1 MLKTK
6 DILDEKDKRLRKR
19 SDEVIFPLTAK
30 DKKAI
35 KDMIKY
41 LHDSQIEEL
50 ALKYDLRPGMGMAVG
65 IQKRF
70 FVIVYETTKEDDLNQ
85 TFETYIVVNPKI
97 ISHSEEIICAESGEG
112 CLSVN
117 RETEG
122 YVKRYARVKVEA
134 YDIDGNKITVRA
146 REELA
151 IAFQHEID
159 HLDGILFTDRIDK
172 KEPFKNKDM
181 YRSI

>member
-6 DILDEKDKRLRKR
+6 DILDEKDKRLRLISK
-19 SDEVIFPLTAK
+19 EVVFPLDKK

-50 ALKYDLRPGMGMAVG
+50 SEKYDLRPGMGMAAIQLG
-65 IQKRF
+65 IQKRY
-70 FVIVYETTKEDDLNQ
+70 FVVVHEITEEDDEVQ
-85 TFETYIVVNPKI
+85 KFDTYIIVNPKI
-97 ISHSEEIICAESGEG
+97 VSHSEEIICADAGEG

-122 YVKRYARVKVEA
+122 YVKRFARVKVEG
-134 YDIDGNKITVRA
+134 YDIDGNKIIVRA

-159 HLDGILFTDRIDK
+159 HLNGILFVDK
-172 KEPFKNKDM
+172 LTNDIEGI
-181 YRSI
+181 RTI

>member
-6 DILDEKDKRLRKR
+6 DILDEKDKRLRLISK
-19 SDEVIFPLTAK
+19 EVVFPLDEK

-50 ALKYDLRPGMGMAVG
+50 SEKYDLRPGMGMAAIQLG
-65 IQKRF
+65 IQKRY
-70 FVIVYETTKEDDLNQ
+70 FVVVHEITEEDDEVQ
-85 TFETYIVVNPKI
+85 KFDTYIIVNPKI
-97 ISHSEEIICAESGEG
+97 VSHSEEIICADAGEG

-122 YVKRYARVKVEA
+122 YVKRFARVKVEG
-134 YDIDGNKITVRA
+134 YDIDGNKIIVRA

-159 HLDGILFTDRIDK
+159 HLNGILFVDK
-172 KEPFKNKDM
+172 LTNDIEGI
-181 YRSI
+181 RTI